1 MTRCKRSQTVKPQVV
16 HVDYRSIGDIVICVG
31 RDWFWK
37 MKTTAT
43 PLMTMVMTKQLIT
56 GITHILKLT
65 IQTTRVFS
73 VMFSLLCFLCYVF
86 SVMFSLLCFLCYVI
100 SVMFSLLCYLCYVI
114 SVMFSVLCFL
124 CYVISV
130 MFSLLCYLCYVFSV
144 MFSLL
149 CFIHIQLF
157 VYSLLKQMKYC

>member
-16 HVDYRSIGDIVICVG
+16 HVDYRSIGDIVICVRG
-31 RDWFWK
+31 DWFWK

-43 PLMTMVMTKQLIT
+43 PLMTMMMTKQLNT

-86 SVMFSLLCFLCYVI
+86 SVMLSLLCFLCYVISVMLFLLCFLCYVI
-100 SVMFSLLCYLCYVI
+100 SVMFSLLC
-114 SVMFSVLCFL
+114 FL
-124 CYVISV
+124 CYVLFI
-130 MFSLLCYLCYVFSV
+130 FNYL
-144 MFSLL
+144 
-149 CFIHIQLF
+149 FIA
-157 VYSLLKQMKYC
+157 C

>member
-1 MTRCKRSQTVKPQVV
+1 M
-16 HVDYRSIGDIVICVG
+16 VICVG

-37 MKTTAT
+37 LKTTAT
-43 PLMTMVMTKQLIT
+43 PLMTMMMTKQLHT

-65 IQTTRVFS
+65 IWTTRVFS

-86 SVMFSLLCFLCYVI
+86 SVMLSLLCV
-100 SVMFSLLCYLCYVI
+100 
-114 SVMFSVLCFL
+114 L

-157 VYSLLKQMKYC
+157 VYSLLK

>member
-1 MTRCKRSQTVKPQVV
+1 M
-16 HVDYRSIGDIVICVG
+16 VICVG

-37 MKTTAT
+37 LKTTAT
-43 PLMTMVMTKQLIT
+43 PLMTMMMTKLLNT

-65 IQTTRVFS
+65 IWTTR
-73 VMFSLLCFLCYVF
+73 VF

-114 SVMFSVLCFL
+114 SVMFS
-124 CYVISV
+124 
-130 MFSLLCYLCYVFSV
+130 LLCYLCYVFSV

-149 CFIHIQLF
+149 CFLCYVLF
-157 VYSLLKQMKYC
+157 IFNYLFIACWSRWNIADFAITGVNDLSVVNTFTHYSFCKWLMMLKAYWYTEDLVV